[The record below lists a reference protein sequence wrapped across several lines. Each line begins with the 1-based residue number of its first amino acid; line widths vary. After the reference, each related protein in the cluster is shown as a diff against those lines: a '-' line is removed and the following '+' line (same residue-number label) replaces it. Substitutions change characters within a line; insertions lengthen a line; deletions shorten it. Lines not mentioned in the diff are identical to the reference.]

1 MSVPRL
7 SREREAKLSLLE
19 ALASS
24 QRAVARMLESTADL
38 NARFPGERPE
48 DAAAL
53 LARLAALQLRM
64 CESLLGVKLRRAFR
78 GQPAAPWL
86 ADGKLRAGSG
96 GAADRTMAGRNRL
109 SPTAAPGTGRLPPP
123 VRAMRETGRRSAD
136 GRLTERHFADVRLTE
151 RCSADGRL
159 TDGREP
165 E

>member
-7 SREREAKLSLLE
+7 NREREAKLALLE

-38 NARFPGERPE
+38 NARFPGKRPE
-48 DAAAL
+48 DVTAM

-64 CESLLGVKLRRAFR
+64 CESLLGAKLRRVMHGR
-78 GQPAAPWL
+78 PADPWL
-86 ADGKLRAGSG
+86 
-96 GAADRTMAGRNRL
+96 
-109 SPTAAPGTGRLPPP
+109 
-123 VRAMRETGRRSAD
+123 D
-136 GRLTERHFADVRLTE
+136 GRLQARSGTGASAGKRRRRTAD
-151 RCSADGRL
+151 SRL